1 MVTGTYYE
9 SREVYTRISN
19 YSVNF
24 QVQEQEVSSQS
35 NAATGALNLTL
46 QQEKLAL
53 ESRMLNLES
62 LVREKDEV
70 GPLLC
75 TGNHLL
81 CVSIVDTVLRAD

>member
-1 MVTGTYYE
+1 M
-9 SREVYTRISN
+9 
-19 YSVNF
+19 NF

-70 GPLLC
+70 GPCCVQATIFNVLQLLKHIKNGC
-75 TGNHLL
+75 LYPAQCL
-81 CVSIVDTVLRAD
+81 